1 MELRDQLRELLYF
14 IVEATNRNIE
24 KTISDKSIFDKFP
37 SLPKDEIKAWLWELS
52 SAGYIR
58 EISPKPSG
66 VDFRLFSVTQKTLEE
81 SATNQLG
88 R

>member
-1 MELRDQLRELLYF
+1 MTFPNSL
-14 IVEATNRNIE
+14 
-24 KTISDKSIFDKFP
+24 KFHT
-37 SLPKDEIKAWLWELS
+37 LT
-52 SAGYIR
+52 
-58 EISPKPSG
+58 PKPSG

>member
-37 SLPKDEIKAWLWELS
+37 SLPKDEIKAWLGELS